1 MSGSKPVYMYDLEG
15 NLIKCFTS
23 TLECA
28 LYFDKD
34 REYINHNIKYYK
46 KIRKDGKWYKIRRMM
61 SNEKERN

>member
-15 NLIKCFTS
+15 NLIKYFKS

-28 LYFDKD
+28 EYFDKD
-34 REYINHNIKYYK
+34 REYINHSLKYYK
-46 KIRKDGKWYKIRRMM
+46 KIRKDGKWYKIGRKL